1 MDKIELMPIDW
12 EQRRYEI
19 AKDLYIALFQKN
31 EFLKS
36 MELAS
41 KAAVDMANALILEL
55 KNTNN
60 ITNESKH

>member
-31 EFLKS
+31 EFFKS
-36 MELAS
+36 IEGAS
-41 KAAVDMANALILEL
+41 KTAVNMANALILEL